1 MYFYTVR
8 NITLLIVLAFSFTQ
22 SICSS
27 WISSVKLNYQHYPI
41 IFYGELIDCKELKD
55 AYDIYGYPFV
65 VQNFK
70 IKQKIKGVTDDLW
83 GDSIISIR
91 SISNLKDTT
100 YCKADRGKMY
110 IIYAS
115 DKTFINSGCFPYV
128 DFTFPSREI
137 ENGDLSVKES
147 LLKEEIGKNELELL
161 LKYKNN
167 DTTDN
172 MIIAPFDEV
181 KWYKARIEEQSN
193 LIEQNNRTIKLT
205 IAIFTSTILL
215 LLILFFRK
223 RLKNIARV

>member
-1 MYFYTVR
+1 M
-8 NITLLIVLAFSFTQ
+8 
-22 SICSS
+22 
-27 WISSVKLNYQHYPI
+27 
-41 IFYGELIDCKELKD
+41 KD

-70 IKQKIKGVTDDLW
+70 IKQKIKGVTNDLW

-91 SISNLKDTT
+91 SISNLKDTI

-115 DKTFINSGCFPYV
+115 DKTLTNAGCFPYV
-128 DFTFPSREI
+128 DFTFPSRVI

-167 DTTDN
+167 DTADS
-172 MIIAPFDEV
+172 MIIKPFDEI
-181 KWYKARIEEQSN
+181 KWHKARLEEQS
-193 LIEQNNRTIKLT
+193 LIIEENNKTLKLIAAIS
-205 IAIFTSTILL
+205 IAIIVV
-215 LLILFFRK
+215 LLILLFRK
-223 RLKNIARV
+223 QVKA